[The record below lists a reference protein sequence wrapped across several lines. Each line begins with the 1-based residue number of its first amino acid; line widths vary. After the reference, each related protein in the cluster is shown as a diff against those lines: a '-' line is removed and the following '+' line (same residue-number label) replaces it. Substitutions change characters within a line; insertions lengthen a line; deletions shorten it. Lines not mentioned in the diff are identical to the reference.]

1 VRLLSILALAL
12 TLAACSSGDRSA
24 PATTRVSASA
34 ATATTTP
41 PECAA
46 ALGAVDVYIGDRNAG
61 KVGTPPG
68 SFGQCRYNAATP
80 APCVDAMRAAADVV
94 DATTPESF
102 TSSVQIYRGAA
113 AACRQLL

>member
-1 VRLLSILALAL
+1 VRLLSILALTL
-12 TLAACSSGDRSA
+12 TLAACSSGDHSG
-24 PATTRVSASA
+24 PATTRVSAST

-46 ALGAVDVYIGDRNAG
+46 ALDAVDVYIGNRNAG
-61 KVGTPPG
+61 KGATPPG
-68 SFGQCRYNAATP
+68 SFGQCRYNAAAP
-80 APCVDAMRAAADVV
+80 APCVDAMRAAAEVV

-113 AACRQLL
+113 DACRQML